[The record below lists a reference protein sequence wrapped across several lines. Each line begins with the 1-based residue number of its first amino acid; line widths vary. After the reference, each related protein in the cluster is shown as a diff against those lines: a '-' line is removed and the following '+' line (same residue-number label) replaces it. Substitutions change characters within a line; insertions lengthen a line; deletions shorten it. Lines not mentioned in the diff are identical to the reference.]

1 MKYEYWFRSRNIVEP
16 IKALNIGLSLKLINF
31 SIKKSATFFLSMNY
45 IKLIKPE
52 LRVVK

>member
-31 SIKKSATFFLSMNY
+31 SIEKSATFFFIN
-45 IKLIKPE
+45 E
-52 LRVVK
+52 LYKIN